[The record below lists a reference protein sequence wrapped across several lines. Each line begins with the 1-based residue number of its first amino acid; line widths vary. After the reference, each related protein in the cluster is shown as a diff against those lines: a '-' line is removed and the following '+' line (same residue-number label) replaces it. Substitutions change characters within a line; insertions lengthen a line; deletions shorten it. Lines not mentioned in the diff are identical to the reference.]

1 MFSTYFTGSFKREM
15 VGGRNPKKL
24 KTNRKSVLKTCDFRV
39 AAPLL
44 KINVGIS
51 IMYKVELEYT
61 GFISRSINGYIK
73 ISFIKMVITL

>member
-15 VGGRNPKKL
+15 VGGRNSKKL

-51 IMYKVELEYT
+51 LMYIQSGDQIHRFLFQ
-61 GFISRSINGYIK
+61 GQ
-73 ISFIKMVITL
+73 